1 MARLTPYFNTE
12 GMKDEFPFILLG
24 IAEGEEVPLLNL
36 DLIGYARRHDWIIHH
51 LVDSETNEPVN
62 SDGFEGRVPIIPALA
77 SYLLRLN
84 EDAAHFFSRLDDVQ
98 KGEARRIFQLCLEV
112 IDT

>member
-1 MARLTPYFNTE
+1 MAKLTPYFNTE

-36 DLIGYARRHDWIIHH
+36 DLIEYARRLDWITHH
-51 LVDSETNEPVN
+51 VVDSETNEPVN
-62 SDGFEGRVPIIPALA
+62 PDEFAGKVPIIPALA
-77 SYLLRLN
+77 GYLLRLN
-84 EDAAHFFSRLDDVQ
+84 EDAAHFFSSLDEAQ

>member
-36 DLIGYARRHDWIIHH
+36 DLIEYARRLDWITHH
-51 LVDSETNEPVN
+51 VVDSETNEPVN
-62 SDGFEGRVPIIPALA
+62 PEEFGGQLRIIPALA

-84 EDAAHFFSRLDDVQ
+84 EDAAHFFSRLDEAQ

-112 IDT
+112 IDS